1 MKTEPTEDIKVGD
14 YAEIVPDDNH
24 TEYIKNQ
31 YGKMHKVTRVTTS
44 REGLKLYKLKGVKGY
59 GPQSSIRK
67 LK

>member
-14 YAEIVPDDNH
+14 YAEIVPDDKH

-31 YGKMHKVTRVTTS
+31 YGKMHKVTRIATS
-44 REGLKLYKLKGVKGY
+44 STGLKLYKLKGVKGY
-59 GPQSSIRK
+59 GTQSSIRK